1 MPRIVRA
8 VLVVFA
14 YLFNLVI
21 AVFVLGVGFM
31 GWLTG
36 EEVHFKLIPV
46 LKGPALVNTLL
57 GLGIFGLLALLLAWG
72 GGKLMRLPL
81 VLCSLVILSL
91 LVCAFTRASY
101 RFDGIDD
108 FWNLVYI
115 TLLSILAL
123 AGSWMHLRRAGGPG

>member
-1 MPRIVRA
+1 MSRIVRT

-14 YLFNLVI
+14 YIFDLIIALFI
-21 AVFVLGVGFM
+21 LGVGFM
-31 GWLTG
+31 GSLTG

-46 LKGPALVNTLL
+46 LEGPTLVNTML
-57 GLGIFGLLALLLAWG
+57 GLGIFGLLALLLASR
-72 GGKLMRLPL
+72 GGKLMRVPMILWN
-81 VLCSLVILSL
+81 VVILSL

-123 AGSWMHLRRAGGPG
+123 AGSWMHLRRVGAPG